1 MKRFFSRFRAGIWVY
16 LAVVLTAAA
25 ISALAGTLLGS
36 VIRQRQDAEIL
47 SRLRIEAGEF
57 DTRYKSLNT
66 LLTMSYQR
74 LRTQKII
81 NTMTDLTDAD
91 RYVMYQSRQSLADIA
106 DSYANPASLPMEDF
120 LLFFTRSGLSITPAT
135 VYTRQNLCSLYFR
148 APQSRFDEMLDAFL
162 SSGRSQSIQV
172 LEGEQRSFP
181 LFLRRFTLLG
191 SRDYIIGM
199 AVMTEDMF
207 RFDNLYGGLVYVA
220 AADGQLFSAG
230 GQAAALTLPGWESL
244 GEPYRWEGGG
254 HSYQIFSVSAS
265 SGYRLAACIP
275 LSTYN
280 RPLQT
285 TWGIVLVLAVL
296 LAAVAC
302 SALRQ
307 SRKRE
312 WQRMSHLGSL
322 LQIDAGDASF
332 DFEVI
337 CQSLGHL
344 VHQNSELKQE
354 NEQAKT
360 ILPYMRSSFV
370 RMLMLGNVPK
380 DDLPGLLAFYRIP
393 TEYERFR
400 VLLLQLDDQGVTPQ
414 AVSGTLHFLMVAL
427 SSGLECALESCV
439 VDDYTVGVL
448 LMYHPQ
454 EKQLLLDSIYRQV
467 ERLTESMVEQMNLR
481 VSTGLGRSVS
491 SLKDCPLA
499 YHSARMVLLCS
510 SRDGLRGLNPATALS
525 EADNERLMGILHAMR
540 QGNTALCLR
549 LFDDLFQPDEEG
561 NQSEPSRVCAI
572 VLLNL
577 FDDAVNGSAKLTRL
591 FAQEDITGE
600 LSACITL
607 GDILGVIRGLL
618 ERACACMATTG
629 EDRVRLLIHRAVQ
642 LIQQRYTDPS
652 LSQTVIADE
661 LGLSTTVLS
670 AKFKEVVGVN
680 MSQYLRNLRLDHT
693 RRLLLETGL
702 TLSDIAEQTGFGS
715 LKTMYRVFKA
725 DTGLTPGQYREL
737 RPSEAPRGE

>member
-16 LAVVLTAAA
+16 LAVALTAAA
-25 ISALAGTLLGS
+25 VSALAGSLLGG

-47 SRLRIEAGEF
+47 SRLRIEAGKF

-148 APQSRFDEMLDAFL
+148 APQGRFDEMLDAFL

-191 SRDYIIGM
+191 SQDYIVGM

-207 RFDNLYGGLVYVA
+207 RFDSLYGGLVYVA

-230 GQAAALTLPGWESL
+230 GQAAALSPPGWESL
-244 GEPYRWEGGG
+244 GQPYRWEADG
-254 HSYQIFSVSAS
+254 HSYQVFSVSAT

-285 TWGIVLVLAVL
+285 AWGIILVLAAL

-307 SRKRE
+307 SRKQDR
-312 WQRMSHLGSL
+312 QRMSHLGSL
-322 LQIDAGDASF
+322 LQMDGGDASLDF
-332 DFEVI
+332 DAI

-344 VHQNSELKQE
+344 VHQNSDLRQE

-360 ILPYMRSSFV
+360 SSSLMRGSFV

-380 DDLPGLLAFYRIP
+380 EELPGLLAFYRLP

-400 VLLLQLDDQGVTPQ
+400 VLLMQLDDQGVTPQ
-414 AVSGTLHFLMVAL
+414 AAASALHFLLVAV
-427 SSGLECALESCV
+427 SSGLECASEACV
-439 VDDYTVGVL
+439 VDDYTVGIL

-454 EKQLLLDSIYRQV
+454 EKQQVLERIHRQV
-467 ERLTESMVEQMNLR
+467 ERLTENMVEQMNLR
-481 VSTGLGRSVS
+481 LSTGLGRAVS
-491 SLKDCPLA
+491 SLEDCLLA

-510 SRDGLRGLNPATALS
+510 GRDGLRGLNPATALA
-525 EADNERLMGILHAMR
+525 EADNERLMGILHAMQ
-540 QGNTALCLR
+540 QGNTPLCLR
-549 LFDDLFQPDEEG
+549 LFDDLFQPDAEG
-561 NQSEPSRVCAI
+561 NQSEPQRVCAI

-577 FDDAVNGSAKLTRL
+577 FDDAVNGSARLTRL

-600 LSACITL
+600 LSGCITL
-607 GDILGVIRGLL
+607 GDILGVIRRLL

-629 EDRVRLLIHRAVQ
+629 EDHVRLLIHRAVQ
-642 LIQQRYTDPS
+642 LIQQRYTDAS
-652 LSQTVIADE
+652 LSQTVLADE

-693 RRLLLETGL
+693 RRLLTQTSLP
-702 TLSDIAEQTGFGS
+702 LSDIAEQTGFGS

-737 RPSEAPRGE
+737 RPSEAQQGV